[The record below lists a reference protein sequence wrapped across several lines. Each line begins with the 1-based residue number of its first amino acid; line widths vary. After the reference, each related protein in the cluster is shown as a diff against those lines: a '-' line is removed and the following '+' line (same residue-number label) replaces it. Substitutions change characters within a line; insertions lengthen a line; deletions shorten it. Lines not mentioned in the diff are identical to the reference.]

1 MADIAEDQQS
11 YLPLY
16 DTIPDNWEEG
26 RQFIVENFK
35 KISEAVNIR
44 EIGWVLQEQLLTGKN
59 FQPTAINSQEFRS
72 IFRKLIPFSPLA
84 PGVNTVPHGIIFDA
98 NFTLLQIYGAGTNT
112 SSFTAAPIP
121 GGVMTVT
128 MDATN
133 VIVTSPG
140 VFQRAWVVIE
150 YILEI

>member
-1 MADIAEDQQS
+1 MAGISEDQQS

-16 DTIPDNWEEG
+16 DTMPDDWQEG

-59 FQPTAINSQEFRS
+59 FQPTETNSQEFRS
-72 IFRKLIPFSPLA
+72 IFRKLLNFSPLA
-84 PGVNTVPHGIIFDA
+84 TGTKTVAHGITF
-98 NFTLLQIYGAGTNT
+98 NSSFTLLQIYGGATNT
-112 SSFTAAPIP
+112 TTLTAAPIP
-121 GGVMTVT
+121 GGTMTVT

-133 VIVTSPG
+133 VTVTSPSD
-140 VFQRAWVVIE
+140 FQRAWVTIE
-150 YILEI
+150 YILEA